1 MTIDPLYY
9 EPQKSESPKGRS
21 PFGRMALQPWYNPL
35 REDVSVDVA
44 IVGGGISGALIA
56 EHLTARG
63 YSVAI
68 VDRDEAN
75 LTSTA
80 ASTAM
85 LRWEMDTSLSDLS
98 FHHGFEKASALYKR
112 SVVAVSSLGK
122 LIERLN
128 IACGF
133 RRRSS
138 LYLANSPGGARELQQ
153 EAALRKR
160 AGLPG
165 DYFSHP
171 YLMTEFEI
179 ERDGGILS
187 PGAAEVD
194 PLLLSWGLLSVA
206 ADRGALLVKA
216 TVTKIEADAS
226 ATTIA
231 TEGRHVIRAR
241 NVVLATGHAM
251 PGVAMP
257 KAHRV
262 TSSWAMATVPQHPGR
277 LWRDRTFLWEGSHP
291 SLFVRTSEDNR
302 IIIGG
307 EDEAIGTPALRD
319 AKTAEKV
326 ESLREKLQRLWP
338 QADTSVDYRW
348 AGTFGETE
356 DGLPMIGPVPGMESV
371 FAAYGYGR
379 NGIAFSFMAALMIG
393 AFVAG
398 ERRSW
403 FDDFAL
409 DREALPYRGFSA
421 ALPPQARSLQA

>member
-1 MTIDPLYY
+1 
-9 EPQKSESPKGRS
+9 
-21 PFGRMALQPWYNPL
+21 
-35 REDVSVDVA
+35 
-44 IVGGGISGALIA
+44 
-56 EHLTARG
+56 
-63 YSVAI
+63 
-68 VDRDEAN
+68 
-75 LTSTA
+75 
-80 ASTAM
+80 
-85 LRWEMDTSLSDLS
+85 
-98 FHHGFEKASALYKR
+98 
-112 SVVAVSSLGK
+112 
-122 LIERLN
+122 
-128 IACGF
+128 
-133 RRRSS
+133 
-138 LYLANSPGGARELQQ
+138 
-153 EAALRKR
+153 
-160 AGLPG
+160 
-165 DYFSHP
+165 
-171 YLMTEFEI
+171 MTEFEI